1 MVRTPS
7 RRVLKIT
14 AVIVLIPAL
23 ALAAFLIR
31 YYYIFD
37 GIIEQKLGKRYN
49 VADTEIYSAP
59 VTLYPGK
66 RVRMQELL
74 AKLRRLGYAERAA
87 KASKVSSYETVKDNR
102 ILVFNDAKTPEDSN
116 RLVEVTCSNT
126 AIRSIVD
133 TASKNSLPKFM
144 LKPELLSNIINKNRE
159 KRRFVNYRDLPK
171 ALIPCSL
178 QMIAAFL
185 TTAASIPSGL

>member
-1 MVRTPS
+1 MVRIPS

-59 VTLYPGK
+59 VALYPGK

-74 AKLRRLGYAERAA
+74 AKLRRLGYAERG
-87 KASKVSSYETVKDNR
+87 R
-102 ILVFNDAKTPEDSN
+102 
-116 RLVEVTCSNT
+116 
-126 AIRSIVD
+126 
-133 TASKNSLPKFM
+133 
-144 LKPELLSNIINKNRE
+144 
-159 KRRFVNYRDLPK
+159 
-171 ALIPCSL
+171 
-178 QMIAAFL
+178 
-185 TTAASIPSGL
+185 